1 MTFGRRAVWIL
12 LLVLALPIAVF
23 LFMYNFTQQNFTR
36 LPYEHDLIENGDS
49 VFHRIPDVVFTDLNG
64 RSFPASELEGNLVFL
79 DFFTLRQD
87 SLKLTAVL
95 HGNLKRTH
103 DNVMWER
110 NPPIRFVSISTG
122 DQLEELQAHASSLEA
137 EAPGWQIVTV
147 SQEDLL
153 RLGDAF
159 QIPDFSKQMPGQQPF
174 TSQTVVF
181 LDKEGYARK
190 YFTGTDLAEERKMQ
204 EDLITLFRLEYPDD
218 LSNSRDQGQ
227 GLLDYLKSNK
237 L

>member
-23 LFMYNFTQQNFTR
+23 LFMYNFTKQNFTG
-36 LPYEHDLIENGDS
+36 LPYEYDLIENGDT
-49 VFHRIPDVVFTDLNG
+49 VFHRVPDIVFTDLEG

-95 HGNLKRTH
+95 HGNLKRTY

-110 NPPIRFVSISTG
+110 NPPIRFVSVSTG
-122 DQLEELQAHASSLEA
+122 DQAEELLAHAQSLGA
-137 EAPGWQIVTV
+137 EAPGWQLVTV
-147 SQEDLL
+147 SPEDLQK
-153 RLGDAF
+153 LGDAF
-159 QIPDFSKQMPGQQPF
+159 QIPDFSKQKIGEQPF
-174 TSQTVVF
+174 TSQVVVF
-181 LDKEGYARK
+181 LDKKGFARK

-218 LSNSRDQGQ
+218 LSNSREQGQ